1 VFVFAVYKCEPV
13 PLGVSNGGLCAI
25 QPHLSPKNSNSE
37 VTTMTT
43 TDKAIRTFGFEDAR
57 TITIAFLEEQ
67 GKHELAEDLFKTL
80 TDDEEYED
88 DFDDYDR
95 DYEPDVDECGF
106 DPYEG
111 CYTYDC

>member
-1 VFVFAVYKCEPV
+1 
-13 PLGVSNGGLCAI
+13 
-25 QPHLSPKNSNSE
+25 
-37 VTTMTT
+37 MTT

-67 GKHELAEDLFKTL
+67 GKHELAEDLFTTL

-88 DFDDYDR
+88 

>member
-1 VFVFAVYKCEPV
+1 
-13 PLGVSNGGLCAI
+13 
-25 QPHLSPKNSNSE
+25 
-37 VTTMTT
+37 MTT
-43 TDKAIRTFGFEDAR
+43 LDKAIRTFGFEDAR

-67 GKHELAEDLFKTL
+67 GKYELAEDLFKTL

>member
-1 VFVFAVYKCEPV
+1 
-13 PLGVSNGGLCAI
+13 
-25 QPHLSPKNSNSE
+25 
-37 VTTMTT
+37 MTT
-43 TDKAIRTFGFEDAR
+43 TDKAIRAFGFEDAR

-67 GKHELAEDLFKTL
+67 GKHELAEDLFQTL
-80 TDDEEYED
+80 TDDED
-88 DFDDYDR
+88 DFD